1 MGSRGSIVITAV
13 YIRLSIRIPL
23 PKESGEE
30 NNLYFAPFLIR
41 LNVVEEKCLL
51 AKSLVANV
59 LEVTVDLASLHLAER
74 HST

>member
-59 LEVTVDLASLHLAER
+59 LFGNSWEVTVALAPLYLA
-74 HST
+74 